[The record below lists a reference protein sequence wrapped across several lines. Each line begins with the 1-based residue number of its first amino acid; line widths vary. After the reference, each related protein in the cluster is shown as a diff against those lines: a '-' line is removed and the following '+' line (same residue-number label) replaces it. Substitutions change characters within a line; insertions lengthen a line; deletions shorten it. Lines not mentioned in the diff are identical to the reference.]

1 MMIGSRSQRAVF
13 YASIAVVGFAGLA
26 LLPYLKISYSYSFY
40 GISLL
45 VVAVAVFSSVLFITS
60 RPNHSI
66 NSKSHGTTQDNNVV
80 MQINS
85 AAISAVSFSTA
96 ALVIYLIMGKYYLIL
111 LIVFT
116 LPVDLLIFMLEEKY
130 SDFRRVNRAYA
141 ILSAL
146 LLLLILIAVLTDYFS
161 PGIIIGSFSVYAV
174 VRNVALLEPMDRIR
188 EGGYA
193 SAISISAIGSAAALK
208 FLFSRLISS
217 GIAVTVVLILLFVV
231 FFSVMIASRRKRGAF
246 IVIYSSLALAVF
258 LSLLYTGYILP
269 AEFFVPVSALAVAS
283 VYMINYP
290 LLDSRFHNILRSVK
304 LLPKGALVPV
314 FAFFVAV
321 GMIATSGIYQNGIY
335 VFLPGHTFSNY
346 SQLGIFLAMISVL
359 IMIWVSGSRLF
370 NPAAFAFL
378 LVMFAEG
385 VFFTEAVHIPGIW
398 YPNLLEELVISLLI
412 SVLVLYE
419 PTYRFTRSYTT
430 RIPPT
435 YSISHRLGIT
445 HYLHSRYDV
454 NLEKN
459 KRSNKDLLG
468 SGGFA
473 YVFKGKDV
481 STGDTVVIKVP
492 RIYDED
498 AKTEKEKK
506 EFLQDSVRQLRAEK
520 DVLSVLN
527 HPSIVNFID
536 FFKENNE
543 YYLVEEFADGRT
555 IDSFL
560 STATKQGTKFDEKK
574 VLAIARRLLFALNY
588 MHMHEVFHRDL
599 NPGNIIITKQGPK
612 IIDFGTSKSMIGRGT
627 RSFFSHSQR
636 IGVPCYNPPE
646 LEIGTSI
653 EASPSYDTYAIGAIM
668 CSLLTGTF
676 LDGDVIMSAYG
687 SRFIN
692 ERYLESEIKDKVS
705 PELFMIMKKMLA
717 FRPEDRYESAVAV
730 IADLFDL
737 TGEMIVTHMG
747 DIYVLDRGTR
757 YSVILSGD
765 KSLYVPEGRII
776 RDHDIFIYEHGR
788 ENPVKWGEIFY
799 DNLSRGYYFRV
810 EPKKGVYG
818 RNADKVT
825 EKQQQIELHP
835 FSIYSPQQDV
845 RSGSFS
851 FHVRRE

>member
-1 MMIGSRSQRAVF
+1 MMSGNRVKMFSL
-13 YASIAVVGFAGLA
+13 YASIAIVGFAGLA
-26 LLPYLKISYSYSFY
+26 LLPFINISYNYSFY
-40 GISLL
+40 GIPVLIIAVSAVVSLL
-45 VVAVAVFSSVLFITS
+45 FIFA
-60 RPNHSI
+60 RPNHGLH
-66 NSKSHGTTQDNNVV
+66 SKSHGTTEDNRIVI
-80 MQINS
+80 QINS
-85 AAISAVSFSTA
+85 VAISAVSIAVS
-96 ALVIYLIMGKYYLIL
+96 ALVIYLLFGKYYLIL
-111 LIVFT
+111 LIAFT
-116 LPVDLLIFMLEEKY
+116 LPADLLIFILEEKY
-130 SDFRRVNRAYA
+130 ADFRRVNKAYA
-141 ILSAL
+141 VLSAVIM
-146 LLLLILIAVLTDYFS
+146 LLILIIVMTNYFS
-161 PGIIIGSFSVYAV
+161 PGLVIGAFAIYAV

-188 EGGYA
+188 EGGYT
-193 SAISISAIGSAAALK
+193 SATAIAAIGSAVALH
-208 FLFSRLISS
+208 FILSRLISS
-217 GIAVTVVLILLFVV
+217 GIAVAVVLILLFTV
-231 FFSVMIASRRKRGAF
+231 FFSVMIVSRRKRGPFA
-246 IVIYSSLALAVF
+246 VIYSLLTAAIF
-258 LSLLYTGYILP
+258 LSILYSGYVLP
-269 AEFFVPVSALAVAS
+269 VEFSIPVSAMAVSSAF
-283 VYMINYP
+283 MINYP
-290 LLDSRFHNILRSVK
+290 SLDSKFHNIFRSLK
-304 LLPKGALVPV
+304 LLPKGALIPI
-314 FAFFVAV
+314 FSFFVAI
-321 GMIATSGIYQNGIY
+321 GLIATSGVYKNGIY
-335 VFLPGHTFSNY
+335 VFFPGHSFSNY
-346 SQLGIFLAMISVL
+346 GQLGILLAMISVL
-359 IMIWVSGSRLF
+359 IMIGISGSRFF
-370 NPAAFAFL
+370 NPAAFAFM

-385 VFFTEAVHIPGIW
+385 LFFAVSVHLPGVW
-398 YPNLLEELVISLLI
+398 YPNILEEVVISLLI

-419 PTYRFTRSYTT
+419 PTYRFSRSYSTK
-430 RIPPT
+430 IPPT
-435 YSISHRLGIT
+435 LSISHRLGIT

-481 STGDTVVIKVP
+481 ATGNTVVIKVP

-506 EFLQDSVRQLRAEK
+506 DFLQDSIRQLRAEK
-520 DVLSVLN
+520 DVLSVLH
-527 HPSIVNFID
+527 HPSIVSFID

-543 YYLVEEFADGRT
+543 YYLVEEFAEGRT

-560 STATKQGTKFDEKK
+560 STATKPGTKFDEKK

-612 IIDFGTSKSMIGRGT
+612 IIDFGTSKSMIGHGT

-676 LDGDVIMSAYG
+676 LDGDVIMSNYG

-692 ERYLESEIKDKVS
+692 ERYLQSEIADKVS
-705 PELFMIMKKMLA
+705 PELFRIMAKMLA
-717 FRPEDRYESAVAV
+717 FRPEDRYESAAAV

-737 TGEMIVTHMG
+737 TGEMIITHMG

-765 KSLYVPEGRII
+765 QSLFVPEGRII
-776 RDHDIFIYEHGR
+776 KDHDIFIYEYGR
-788 ENPVKWGEIFY
+788 TSPMKWGEIFY
-799 DNLSRGYYFRV
+799 DNLSRAYQFRV

-818 RNADKVT
+818 RNAEKITD
-825 EKQQQIELHP
+825 KQQQIELRP

-845 RSGSFS
+845 KSGSFS
-851 FHVRRE
+851 FHVRRG